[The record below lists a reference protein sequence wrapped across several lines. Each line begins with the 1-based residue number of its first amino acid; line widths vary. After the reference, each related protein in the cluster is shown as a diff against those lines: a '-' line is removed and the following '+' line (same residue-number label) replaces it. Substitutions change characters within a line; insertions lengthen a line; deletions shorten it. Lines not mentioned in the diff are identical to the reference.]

1 MLVRLEY
8 LGVEVSL
15 SVHLQDA
22 SVLNQGLGP
31 KEGHPPTDRGALHS
45 GLEKSEAL
53 HLAHSL

>member
-22 SVLNQGLGP
+22 SILNQGLGP
-31 KEGHPPTDRGALHS
+31 KEGHLPAD
-45 GLEKSEAL
+45 LEKSEAF